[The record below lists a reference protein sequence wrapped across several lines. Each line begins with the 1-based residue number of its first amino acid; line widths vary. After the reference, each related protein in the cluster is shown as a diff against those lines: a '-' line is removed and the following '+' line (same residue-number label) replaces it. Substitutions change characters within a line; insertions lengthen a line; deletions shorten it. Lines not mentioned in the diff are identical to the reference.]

1 MSIYKLKNTFQL
13 LDFAAW
19 TKHYNHGH
27 TNDGNCKNY
36 GYRQLNG
43 NGHKFQLTSGNTKSY
58 YYYGSNERCYWGVYA
73 PGAQKLRF
81 ELVDDLDVSKI
92 TSKMSIFFT
101 SWIYIYHIYVQI
113 RN

>member
-1 MSIYKLKNTFQL
+1 MSIYKLKNTTFQL

-19 TKHYNHGH
+19 TKHHNHGH

-43 NGHKFQLTSGNTKSY
+43 NGNKFQLTSGNSKSY

-81 ELVDDLDVSKI
+81 ELMNNFKGNLDVSNVFTNGAQSI
-92 TSKMSIFFT
+92 TSLK
-101 SWIYIYHIYVQI
+101 
-113 RN
+113 